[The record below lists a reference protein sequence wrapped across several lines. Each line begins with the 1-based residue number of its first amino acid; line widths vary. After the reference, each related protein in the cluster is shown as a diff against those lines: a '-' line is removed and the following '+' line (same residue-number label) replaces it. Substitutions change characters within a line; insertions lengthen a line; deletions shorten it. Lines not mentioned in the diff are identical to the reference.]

1 MIRKVNLADSFARF
15 NDHWSPKVAG
25 EINDCAIKLVKVQG
39 EFVWHHH
46 EHEDEMFLVV
56 QGTLVMKLRD
66 GDLVL
71 KPGEFV
77 IIPRGV
83 EHCPVSE
90 GETHILL
97 VEPRTTLNTGNVRN
111 ERTVEELD
119 RLDNDEP

>member
-1 MIRKVNLADSFARF
+1 VIQKVNLADSFGRF

-46 EHEDEMFLVV
+46 EHEDEMFLVIK
-56 QGTLVMKLRD
+56 GTLVMKLRD

-71 KPGEFV
+71 NPGEFV

-83 EHCPVSE
+83 AHCPAAE
-90 GETHILL
+90 DETHILL
-97 VEPRTTLNTGNVRN
+97 VEPRSTLNTGNMIN
-111 ERTVEELD
+111 ERTVANLE
-119 RLDNDEP
+119 RL